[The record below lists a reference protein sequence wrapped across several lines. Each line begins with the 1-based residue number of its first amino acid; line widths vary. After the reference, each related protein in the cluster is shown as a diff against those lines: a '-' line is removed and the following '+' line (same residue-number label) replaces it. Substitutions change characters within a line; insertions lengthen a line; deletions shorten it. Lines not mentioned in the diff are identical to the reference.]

1 MNVSYKWARLN
12 AWNAWCCTV
21 LLFTGTKWLEIHH
34 FFFTESLPCTLKC
47 YATFRPTFKF
57 SELHWISFAFHFHKQ
72 DFLSHNKVK
81 TQANFEFFDQIGR
94 ILTMIF
100 PKLSAT
106 EVGHLQCVTCID
118 KCFNKHMRVSTYGHD
133 IALQMNKYLAVYLD
147 QLFPHEIITQDLFDG
162 VCKKT
167 VLKQRKK
174 STKFSW
180 VASQKFDLVL
190 GLVNWPSQ
198 ICPNYIYIYI
208 FQCQLSLNYCTG
220 TK

>member
-1 MNVSYKWARLN
+1 MGSTE
-12 AWNAWCCTV
+12 CMTCMV
-21 LLFTGTKWLEIHH
+21 LYCSMFTGTKWLEIHH
-34 FFFTESLPCTLKC
+34 FFFTEFLPCTLKC

-118 KCFNKHMRVSTYGHD
+118 KCFNKHMRVNLWSWHSTSD
-133 IALQMNKYLAVYLD
+133 D
-147 QLFPHEIITQDLFDG
+147 QILSCLSWSAFP
-162 VCKKT
+162 
-167 VLKQRKK
+167 
-174 STKFSW
+174 SW
-180 VASQKFDLVL
+180 NNNTRFIWWCL
-190 GLVNWPSQ
+190 
-198 ICPNYIYIYI
+198 
-208 FQCQLSLNYCTG
+208 
-220 TK
+220 